1 MYSFSNKNQKIALV
15 GCGYWGTIIAKTL
28 IELNFNNILI
38 YDSNHRNMNT
48 LKKKFSNLKTCN
60 NYNEILND
68 HNLKN
73 IFFAT
78 PPSINFQ
85 IVKKALINKKDVFLE
100 KPGVTK
106 LHEIKSLNL
115 LSLKYKNKLMFGYV
129 YCFNDHIRYIKNV
142 LKKKLLGKILYIS
155 FQRQNLGPIRNDV
168 NVADDL
174 SSHDLSIIQYLF
186 NKLPVVIKHIKYSI
200 LKKNI
205 SDISNLHMKLGNIF
219 IDINNSWLSP
229 IKIRTLTIIGS
240 KKMLL
245 FNEMDMNN
253 PIKIYDKYAKY
264 PKIEQFKKK
273 FFKSKA
279 LIHLG
284 KNTSPK
290 INFLPPLKNEIKH
303 FLNSGIHKNA
313 PVTDY
318 NFSYKILKLLKSI

>member
-1 MYSFSNKNQKIALV
+1 
-15 GCGYWGTIIAKTL
+15 
-28 IELNFNNILI
+28 
-38 YDSNHRNMNT
+38 
-48 LKKKFSNLKTCN
+48 
-60 NYNEILND
+60 
-68 HNLKN
+68 
-73 IFFAT
+73 
-78 PPSINFQ
+78 
-85 IVKKALINKKDVFLE
+85 
-100 KPGVTK
+100 
-106 LHEIKSLNL
+106 
-115 LSLKYKNKLMFGYV
+115 
-129 YCFNDHIRYIKNV
+129 
-142 LKKKLLGKILYIS
+142 
-155 FQRQNLGPIRNDV
+155 
-168 NVADDL
+168 
-174 SSHDLSIIQYLF
+174 
-186 NKLPVVIKHIKYSI
+186 
-200 LKKNI
+200 
-205 SDISNLHMKLGNIF
+205 MKLGNIF

-264 PKIEQFKKK
+264 PKIEQFNKK